1 MLSIAR
7 QQYAAFPGREGS
19 EEDALPA
26 SAAQGNGRR
35 VPQEMKLEVK
45 RLKRAEETN

>member
-7 QQYAAFPGREGS
+7 QQYAAFPGRGG
-19 EEDALPA
+19 EEDAPPA

-45 RLKRAEETN
+45 RLKQAEETN